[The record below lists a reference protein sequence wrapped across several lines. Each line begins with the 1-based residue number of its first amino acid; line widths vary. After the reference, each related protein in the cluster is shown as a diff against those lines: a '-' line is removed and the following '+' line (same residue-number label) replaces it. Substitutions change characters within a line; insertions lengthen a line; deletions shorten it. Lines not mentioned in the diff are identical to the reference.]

1 MLYIIYVYIY
11 IYIYMYIYLKL
22 EFECSSR
29 KRERKKTGVINQAKN
44 LAKLTYIKRSSH
56 EIYINCSSI
65 INF

>member
-1 MLYIIYVYIY
+1 
-11 IYIYMYIYLKL
+11 MYIYLKL

-65 INF
+65 SHF